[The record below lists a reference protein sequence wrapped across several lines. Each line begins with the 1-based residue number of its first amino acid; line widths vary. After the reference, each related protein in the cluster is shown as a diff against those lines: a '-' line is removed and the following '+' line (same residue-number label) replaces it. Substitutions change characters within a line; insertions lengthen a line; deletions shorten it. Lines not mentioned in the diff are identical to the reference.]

1 MITALLAIAFIVL
14 SVAMV
19 LNVPAGLAY
28 IRRATPRQK
37 LLAFAWFAMF
47 IGQAQ
52 IIAHDASFTGI
63 GSLQGGRVYQLLW
76 MFIAGIVSL
85 QLVLTSKMVKGAWRF
100 AIIALLAYCFFAI
113 ASAAFSPAKAL
124 TLYKSAQVIIDAFL
138 VLVSCS
144 ELIRARSPNFLV
156 DLTLTLVAL
165 LLLGVV
171 AGGLFVPD
179 SAFIANEGALGK
191 SLRGVV
197 PAIHPNELGLM
208 AAIGL
213 IVGLVR
219 TINPSY
225 GKLRRLLWA
234 ALVVAGFVVL
244 FLAQARTSL
253 AGAALAV
260 ILSGFLL
267 KKLRPLSWTIL
278 VASIA
283 VVAYYQLGGGGLGI
297 EDEVTLYVTRGVSE
311 EHIKN
316 LSGRTE
322 LWAAGW
328 EMFKDAP
335 LFGHGF
341 AAGVR
346 MLGPE
351 YGIPFGINMHSSHMQ
366 VLVDVGL
373 VGYLA
378 WLAFVISASVIIF
391 RNISESPQRS
401 AGRYRAA
408 EAGLVVFVILFR
420 SFLGHVLVTHQYNL
434 MIFLS
439 IYIYAVV
446 SEALKQA
453 NTEARAAAASNQEP
467 SLGRY
472 GDGRIL
478 ARKSSPRPAGHGH

>member
-1 MITALLAIAFIVL
+1 MITALLASAF
-14 SVAMV
+14 VALLLAMA

-28 IRRATPRQK
+28 VRRATPRQK

-63 GSLQGGRVYQLLW
+63 GSLEGGRVYQLLW
-76 MFIAGIVSL
+76 MFVAGIVSL
-85 QLVLTSKMVKGAWRF
+85 QLVLTSKVVKGAWRF
-100 AIIALLAYCFFAI
+100 AIIALFAYCFFAI

-138 VLVSCS
+138 VVVSCS
-144 ELIRARSPNFLV
+144 ELIRARSPHFLV
-156 DLTLTLVAL
+156 DITLTLVAL
-165 LLLGVV
+165 LLLGVL
-171 AGGLFVPD
+171 AGGLFVPE

-213 IVGLVR
+213 VVGLVR
-219 TINPSY
+219 VIDPSY
-225 GKLRRLLWA
+225 GKLRRMLWL
-234 ALVVAGFVVL
+234 ALALAGFVVL

-267 KKLRPLSWTIL
+267 KRLRPLSWTIL
-278 VASIA
+278 IASIA
-283 VVAYYQLGGGGLGI
+283 VVAYYQLGGGSLGI
-297 EDEVTLYVTRGVSE
+297 EDKVTLYVTRGVSD

-341 AAGVR
+341 SAGVR

-378 WLAFVISASVIIF
+378 WISFVISASVIIF
-391 RNISESPQRS
+391 RNIPCFPQGSRGRS
-401 AGRYRAA
+401 RAA
-408 EAGLVVFVILFR
+408 EAGLITFVILFR

-446 SEALKQA
+446 SDAMRKDNPEI
-453 NTEARAAAASNQEP
+453 SP
-467 SLGRY
+467 DPVPGREQSA
-472 GDGRIL
+472 GLNGGARIL
-478 ARKSSPRPAGHGH
+478 ARKASPGSGGQGR

>member
-1 MITALLAIAFIVL
+1 MITALLASAF
-14 SVAMV
+14 VALLLAMAV
-19 LNVPAGLAY
+19 NVPAGLAY
-28 IRRATPRQK
+28 VRRATPRQK

-52 IIAHDASFTGI
+52 IITHDASFTGI
-63 GSLQGGRVYQLLW
+63 GSLEGGRVYQLLW
-76 MFIAGIVSL
+76 MFVAGIVSL
-85 QLVLTSKMVKGAWRF
+85 QLVLTSRIVKGAWRF
-100 AIIALLAYCFFAI
+100 AIVALFAYCFFAI

-138 VLVSCS
+138 VVVSCS
-144 ELIRARSPNFLV
+144 ELIRARSPHFLV
-156 DLTLTLVAL
+156 DITLTLVAL
-165 LLLGVV
+165 LLLGVL

-213 IVGLVR
+213 VVGLVR
-219 TINPSY
+219 VIDPSY
-225 GKLRRLLWA
+225 GKLRRILWL
-234 ALVVAGFVVL
+234 ALVLAGFVVL

-260 ILSGFLL
+260 IFSGFLL
-267 KKLRPLSWTIL
+267 KRLRPLSWSIL

-283 VVAYYQLGGGGLGI
+283 VVAYYQLGGSLGI
-297 EDEVTLYVTRGVSE
+297 EDEVTLYVTRGVSD

-341 AAGVR
+341 SAGVR

-366 VLVDVGL
+366 ILVDVGL

-378 WLAFVISASVIIF
+378 WISFVVSASVIIF
-391 RNISESPQRS
+391 RNIPRFAQGTSGRS
-401 AGRYRAA
+401 RAA
-408 EAGLVVFVILFR
+408 EAGLITFVILFR

-446 SEALKQA
+446 SEAMAKDNPEGSPETVHGGEQFA
-453 NTEARAAAASNQEP
+453 GQNGGA
-467 SLGRY
+467 
-472 GDGRIL
+472 RIL
-478 ARKSSPRPAGHGH
+478 ARKLSPGSGGQGR